1 MYSFKEIKLLINE
14 NIYIYLF
21 NLMKSIFF
29 TEHNSYIRE
38 KIKHFN
44 DRIKEKYHIEINETI
59 SKQNLINILKF
70 VKNQNKLYA
79 AEILENILIIIFSYS
94 FKEDEKN
101 PQQYNTI
108 GKYVHK
114 NLLLLKETADL
125 ENWFDYN
132 KININ
137 IKSIHNLLEND
148 ILFDESMKKNDLI
161 KSAIQ
166 KEIILYDFLYEL
178 KKEKTSVLKLK
189 KNFKHKFINY
199 LNGEKKIIYNND
211 NNGNTVKFENSTTTK
226 ITQVMSA
233 QFYDKKKDENRKG
246 PLGLAKSFLI
256 STYIYYQNKHSP
268 LMKFIK
274 EKDDPDIKPFEF
286 EYDLK
291 GATIEN
297 EYAGIII
304 PPARVEPRISII
316 TLDQNLLKEKGFFE
330 LGKLLIFNK
339 NIKHIE
345 FNRSGVKSYYLNYLL
360 EGLGMFD
367 NYSIETLSLTL
378 NYLKNDSESYL
389 CNILS
394 HLKGLKTI
402 NLSHNELSDGI
413 SAFLIVLKKLY
424 RQKKINLENLILND
438 CSLDELSFY
447 ELGELLK
454 SKYCKLKNLYLNS
467 NNIALGSKFLKKL
480 KKNKSLT
487 EIYFNGNNLGKRNTD
502 DIMRVISNTEIESL
516 SLYKNKFLDFD
527 DCLRILYRT
536 KLVLNKEEEKKYRA
550 DIPHNDSILY
560 NLDLS
565 LNQFLSKNTTQ
576 IDLLKNIIKDTTLY
590 CIDLSWILF
599 GKDPNEVLKDDI
611 NNSNNNEYQKSVYE
625 LKKYLDKEQRE
636 YKLDMEQA
644 FNYKVDKEKFENLK
658 NNKKEEYD
666 EYLESFEKFDKKILD
681 LIKDKRSIYPLFL
694 RKEAKELFDKNKGEF
709 GNKKPKD
716 IKDKLVEYM
725 IYKRASEN
733 FEILDKKKEKN
744 KLILI

>member
-345 FNRSGVKSYYLNYLL
+345 FNRSGDKSYYLNYLL

-487 EIYFNGNNLGKRNTD
+487 EIYFNGSNLGKMNTD

-536 KLVLNKEEEKKYRA
+536 KLVLNKEEEKKYRV
-550 DIPHNDSILY
+550 DIPHDDSLLY
-560 NLDLS
+560 NLDFS

-666 EYLESFEKFDKKILD
+666 EYLESFKKFDKKILD

-694 RKEAKELFDKNKGEF
+694 RKEAKELFDENKDEF

>member
-1 MYSFKEIKLLINE
+1 
-14 NIYIYLF
+14 
-21 NLMKSIFF
+21 
-29 TEHNSYIRE
+29 
-38 KIKHFN
+38 
-44 DRIKEKYHIEINETI
+44 
-59 SKQNLINILKF
+59 
-70 VKNQNKLYA
+70 
-79 AEILENILIIIFSYS
+79 
-94 FKEDEKN
+94 
-101 PQQYNTI
+101 
-108 GKYVHK
+108 
-114 NLLLLKETADL
+114 
-125 ENWFDYN
+125 
-132 KININ
+132 
-137 IKSIHNLLEND
+137 
-148 ILFDESMKKNDLI
+148 
-161 KSAIQ
+161 
-166 KEIILYDFLYEL
+166 
-178 KKEKTSVLKLK
+178 
-189 KNFKHKFINY
+189 
-199 LNGEKKIIYNND
+199 
-211 NNGNTVKFENSTTTK
+211 
-226 ITQVMSA
+226 
-233 QFYDKKKDENRKG
+233 
-246 PLGLAKSFLI
+246 
-256 STYIYYQNKHSP
+256 
-268 LMKFIK
+268 
-274 EKDDPDIKPFEF
+274 
-286 EYDLK
+286 
-291 GATIEN
+291 
-297 EYAGIII
+297 
-304 PPARVEPRISII
+304 
-316 TLDQNLLKEKGFFE
+316 
-330 LGKLLIFNK
+330 
-339 NIKHIE
+339 
-345 FNRSGVKSYYLNYLL
+345 
-360 EGLGMFD
+360 MFD

-438 CSLDELSFY
+438 CLLDELSFY

-487 EIYFNGNNLGKRNTD
+487 EIYFNGSNLGKMNTD

-536 KLVLNKEEEKKYRA
+536 KLVLNKEEEKKYRV
-550 DIPHNDSILY
+550 DIPHDDSLLY
-560 NLDLS
+560 NLDFS

-666 EYLESFEKFDKKILD
+666 EYLESFKKFDKKILD
-681 LIKDKRSIYPLFL
+681 LIKDKDSIYPLFL
-694 RKEAKELFDKNKGEF
+694 RKKAKELFDENKDEF

>member
-438 CSLDELSFY
+438 CLLDELSFY

-487 EIYFNGNNLGKRNTD
+487 EIYFNGSNLGKMNTD

-550 DIPHNDSILY
+550 DIPHDDSLLY

-666 EYLESFEKFDKKILD
+666 EYLESFKKFDKKILD
-681 LIKDKRSIYPLFL
+681 LIKDKDSIYPLFL
-694 RKEAKELFDKNKGEF
+694 RKKAKELFDENKDEF